1 MSRIKCQERQHI
13 VYELTV
19 EGCKYIGTTN
29 VEEQLGIEGSL
40 ARRVAKHWYRLKDT
54 KRNEWTLYKA
64 IKRACSSKH
73 DIERTVLAVCANK
86 AEAHSV
92 ETQLI
97 AQRKPA
103 LNSDV

>member
-1 MSRIKCQERQHI
+1 MSRVKCQNRPHI

-19 EGCKYIGTTN
+19 EGSTYIGTTN
-29 VEEQLGIEGSL
+29 VEDRLGIDGSL
-40 ARRVAKHWYRLKDT
+40 ARRVAKHWYRLKDA
-54 KRNEWTLYKA
+54 KRSSWTLYKA
-64 IKRACSSKH
+64 IARACSSKH
-73 DIERTVLAVCANK
+73 DIERAVIAVCANK
-86 AEAHSV
+86 AEAHTL